1 MYQRKLFLTASSMK
15 SEINTLDIAAF
26 LQENDIQR
34 ELYLQPPKGCLWK
47 RKKCIYGLTDVPR
60 AWCDKVKEMQC
71 MLGAKVSMCYSSL
84 FLFHEKQGV
93 LSGIMV
99 VHVYDFAYCGN
110 ANFHRTVLKVIKKII
125 SISKVESGIFN

>member
-1 MYQRKLFLTASSMK
+1 
-15 SEINTLDIAAF
+15 
-26 LQENDIQR
+26 
-34 ELYLQPPKGCLWK
+34 
-47 RKKCIYGLTDVPR
+47 
-60 AWCDKVKEMQC
+60 

-110 ANFHRTVLKVIKKII
+110 KNFHRTVLKVIKKII
-125 SISKVESGIFN
+125 SISKVESGIFNQVGLQVAQRKEGMTINQDLYIKTIQPLPWTLS